1 MAKKYTSS
9 KAGQSSKQNREN
21 KVYQN
26 IESKQ
31 FDSSP
36 SPLQGWLR
44 VIISIAFIFTLTL
57 AGSMDN
63 SIEKWTGLFST
74 VIALTLLITVRKNS
88 SGKAYRTPLFIAFI
102 AYIIWGGIS
111 TFYAASG
118 KFAIFE
124 FSKLLFA
131 FCVYLMVLF
140 FTGSEESGFK
150 KISYMLA
157 SAGGFFGLI
166 SIDAASSGFLTN
178 IFKSF
183 IGLFTDIY
191 ANRGGFEEGIRIT
204 GIFGNPNIYAGFMA
218 LAVFFSLYLTINAS
232 NKKHAFFSTVL
243 LAVNALSYLLA
254 FSLGSL
260 FMFLIA
266 CLIMIG
272 ISNKGMRIG
281 LFLLMVETAFLALLF
296 AFISMA
302 GLGKSGAV
310 AFVPLVGVI
319 LNAFLLYVVDK
330 TLRPRLLAKLE
341 QNIKL
346 PLRIVAGSIVIIAV
360 YMIAAFNVS
369 GALSLDENESVMRA
383 IYVSGGDYNL
393 TIESSSPI
401 KLNIESQNE
410 NDLIRHTSSRL
421 FTGTSQ
427 QDITFTVPDDSKI
440 VMISFTG
447 AEGDAKLTSA
457 QYSGA
462 SQGDIHMN
470 YPLLPNIIANRL
482 QNIFANENAVQRGI
496 FFEDGLKLFSKSPI
510 IGRGLGGYEN
520 GIYGVQDFY
529 YETKY
534 AHNHYI
540 QALSDLGIVGLV
552 LFLCILIFSVVSVV
566 SARKHKRS
574 LFAVPVLA
582 ACVFQSFGQAI
593 TDATWSTGVFLGFAA
608 AILAL
613 ITIYCSRSI
622 TIQSEPLGNWLP
634 LLEKGILLIF
644 TGAFVVLLS
653 GNLYAQAHARSGVES
668 FDDIER
674 LILLDRFEYNDYK
687 ISYIINAPK
696 SEDSEVLS
704 QADRYAAQLINVPSN
719 SIAPYIMAYD
729 FETYKDV
736 DAFYAAMK
744 GIEYAK
750 SSPYMWSKIFSIC
763 EKYIDPVGPYTDNA
777 ADRLKTPKYYV
788 ESVLELYDALI
799 ERNSN
804 SLDKITLNPY
814 NNIFVGKLL
823 EIKATNQYS
832 IDWVFTAI
840 MSYAF
845 DSECAVD
852 TDLNGIPDSISVKSG
867 NISRN
872 QGGLLSVSKG
882 TVLDLSLYHK
892 LHGSYTFKVK
902 TDTPPQGIKI
912 TLNGEDLETAYNED
926 EAYAVIDLTD
936 NSERNLSN
944 FTMTFPQA
952 TVIDEITYITEL
964 NF

>member
-1 MAKKYTSS
+1 MAKKYTSNN
-9 KAGQSSKQNREN
+9 AGQSSKQNREN

-26 IESKQ
+26 IGSKQ
-31 FDSSP
+31 FDSSH
-36 SPLQGWLR
+36 SPLQGWLGI
-44 VIISIAFIFTLTL
+44 IISIAFIFTLTL

-63 SIEKWTGLFST
+63 TVEKWTGLFSA
-74 VIALTLLITVRKNS
+74 VLALVLLIVVRKNS
-88 SGKAYRTPLFIAFI
+88 STIAYRTPLFLAFT

-111 TFYAASG
+111 TLYAASG

-131 FCVYLMVLF
+131 FCIYLIVLF

-150 KISYMLA
+150 KIAYILA

-166 SIDAASSGFLTN
+166 SIDAASAGSLTK
-178 IFKSF
+178 IFRSF

-218 LAVFFSLYLTINAS
+218 LAVLFSLYLTISAS
-232 NKKHAFFSTVL
+232 NRKQAIFSTVL

-272 ISNKGMRIG
+272 ISDKGKRIR
-281 LFLLMVETAFLALLF
+281 LFILMAETAFLGLLF

-310 AFVPLVGVI
+310 AFIPLAGVI
-319 LNAFLLYVVDK
+319 LNAILLYFVDK
-330 TLRPRLLAKLE
+330 TLRPRLLVKLE
-341 QNIKL
+341 QNKKL
-346 PLRIVAGSIVIIAV
+346 PLRVVAVIVVIIAV
-360 YMIAAFNVS
+360 YAVAAFNVS
-369 GALSLDENESVMRA
+369 GTLTLAENESVMRA
-383 IYVSGGDYNL
+383 IYISGGDYEL
-393 TIESSSPI
+393 KVESTSPI
-401 KLNIESQNE
+401 KLSIESQNE
-410 NDLIRHTSSRL
+410 NDLMRHTSSKL
-421 FTGTSQ
+421 YTGTSQ
-427 QDITFTVPDDSKI
+427 QEVTFTVPDDSKI
-440 VMISFTG
+440 VMINFTG
-447 AEGDAKLTSA
+447 GQGGTELTSA
-457 QYSGA
+457 KYSGA

-496 FFEDGLKLFSKSPI
+496 FFEDGLKLFSKSPV

-552 LFLCILIFSVVSVV
+552 LFLCILIASVVSVV
-566 SARKHKRS
+566 GARRHKRS
-574 LFAVPVLA
+574 LFAIPVLA
-582 ACVFQSFGQAI
+582 ACVFQIFGQAI

-613 ITIYCSRSI
+613 ITIYCS
-622 TIQSEPLGNWLP
+622 TPLTNNSEPLGNWLP
-634 LLEKGILLIF
+634 ILEKSILLIF
-644 TGAFVVLLS
+644 TSVFVVLLS
-653 GNLYAQAHARSGVES
+653 GNLYAQAHAKAGVES

-674 LILLDRFEYNDYK
+674 LILFDRFEYNDYK
-687 ISYIINAPK
+687 ISYIVNAPK
-696 SEDSEVLS
+696 SEDSEVLA

-736 DAFYAAMK
+736 DAFNAAMK

-763 EKYIDPVGPYTDNA
+763 EEYIDPVGPYTDNA
-777 ADRLKTPKYYV
+777 ADRLKTPKYYIDN
-788 ESVLELYDALI
+788 VLKLYDALI

-804 SLDKITLNPY
+804 SLDKLTLNPY
-814 NNIFVGKLL
+814 NNAFVGKLL

-867 NISRN
+867 SISRN
-872 QGGLLSVSKG
+872 QDGLLSVSKG
-882 TVLDLSLYHK
+882 TVLNLSLYHK

-902 TDTPPQGIKI
+902 TDTSPQGIKI
-912 TLNGEDLETAYNED
+912 TLNGEDLKTAYNED
-926 EAYAVIDLTD
+926 EAYAVIDLAD
-936 NSERNLSN
+936 NSERKLSN
-944 FTMTFPQA
+944 FTVTFPQA
-952 TVIDEITYITEL
+952 AVIDEITYITEL